1 MKRMQRKNFD
11 DIYDEMQ
18 NLFSEFQSM
27 GKDVTSM
34 ARGVPVDVHEEGN
47 KLVLE
52 ADLPGVQK
60 EDINLRADE
69 EKVEISAESKQEVT
83 EENEKYYKQERR
95 KRSFRRTVKWPEK
108 VDADTIEATYEEG
121 VLRVEAEREQMEGR
135 DINVE

>member
-1 MKRMQRKNFD
+1 MQRKNFD

-83 EENEKYYKQERR
+83 EENEKYYKQERS

>member
-1 MKRMQRKNFD
+1 MQRKNFD

-27 GKDVTSM
+27 GRDVTSM